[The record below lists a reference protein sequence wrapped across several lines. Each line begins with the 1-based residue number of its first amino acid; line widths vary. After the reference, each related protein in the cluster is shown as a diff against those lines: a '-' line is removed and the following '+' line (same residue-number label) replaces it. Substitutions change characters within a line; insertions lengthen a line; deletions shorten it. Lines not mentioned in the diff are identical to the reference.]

1 MHDQE
6 ANNQLNLSVLASVWD
21 SRCPGSPRNK
31 DNKAMGKEIE
41 SDMAI
46 FKLSSTAH
54 RSDLLGH
61 CYTKSEQLPSK
72 NPIHWQMVQPPQGER
87 IVLLR
92 KVAQNRGRLVAFCS
106 TRWPKKNSLLQAE
119 EFFRHFF
126 SPCFLLWAPNSKLAQ
141 TPAAFISSV
150 PWKYHGVAKGLLQFS
165 HARLL
170 YTQSSS
176 LLYARRWDQSSSLS
190 KRPM

>member
-126 SPCFLLWAPNSKLAQ
+126 SPLFFALSPKLQA
-141 TPAAFISSV
+141 SSNTCCI
-150 PWKYHGVAKGLLQFS
+150 YQL
-165 HARLL
+165 
-170 YTQSSS
+170 SS
-176 LLYARRWDQSSSLS
+176 LEISRSGQRAPSVLPRKALVHTELFSTVCT
-190 KRPM
+190 KVRPKF